1 MGLSNSST
9 GKKVSNNLKD
19 FSNYDF
25 TVAIAGNP
33 NVGKSTIFNGLTGLN
48 QHTGNWTGKTVENA
62 AGICIHNNQNFLL
75 VDIPGTYSLMAD
87 SEEEKI
93 ARDYIDSGKAN
104 ATVVIVDATLLER
117 NLNLVFQIMNL
128 TNNVIVCVNLLD
140 EAKKKGISVD
150 LDKLSLLLGV
160 PVVGTIARKKKTLD
174 NLINTIADVC
184 NKKIEPTP
192 NTIITNN
199 DSAQN
204 IDNTLLE
211 NTESKTDSPNI
222 ETKNQEKIFL
232 DKVFERAHEI
242 VTEVVTVKDENY
254 NERDKKIDRILT
266 SKKFG
271 IPIMILFFC
280 LIFWI
285 TIVGANYPSE
295 LLSAFFTNIEP
306 YIRGFF
312 VYIQTPSWLVSLL
325 FDGVYKTVTWIVSV
339 MLPPM
344 AIFFPL
350 FTLLEDLGY
359 LPRIAFNLDKCFKK
373 CCSSGKQAL
382 TMCMGFG
389 CNAAGVVGCRIIS
402 SKRER
407 LIAILTNSF
416 VPCNGRFP
424 FLITIATIFFTSA
437 AHAGESLKSSLI
449 ATFIVFIIVCIGI
462 GFTFLVS
469 YILSKTILKGATDC
483 TLLELPPYRKPQI
496 GKILVHSLLDRTLF
510 VLGRALSVAVPAGIL
525 IWILSNIQIANI
537 SILTYIA
544 NFFDP
549 FAKLMGLDGYIL
561 TAFLLGLPANEIV
574 LPIILMCYT
583 GAGSLID
590 TSSIQGL
597 FEILSANG
605 WTIIT
610 AINVML
616 FSLLHFPC
624 ATTLLT
630 IKNET
635 KSWKW
640 TAIAFLIPTV
650 IGIVMCMMVNLICN
664 VIQIIL
670 T

>member
-9 GKKVSNNLKD
+9 GKKVSSNLKD

-62 AGICIHNNQNFLL
+62 AGICIHNNQKFLL

-93 ARDYIDSGKAN
+93 ARDYIDSNKAN

-140 EAKKKGISVD
+140 EAKKKGVSVD
-150 LDKLSLLLGV
+150 LNKLSKLLGV
-160 PVVGTIARKKKTLD
+160 PVVGTIARKKKTLN

-184 NKKIEPTP
+184 NKKIEPKP
-192 NTIITNN
+192 IK
-199 DSAQN
+199 
-204 IDNTLLE
+204 IDA
-211 NTESKTDSPNI
+211 DI
-222 ETKNQEKIFL
+222 DKI
-232 DKVFERAHEI
+232 FERAHEI
-242 VTEVVTVKDENY
+242 VAEVVTLKNENY

-295 LLSAFFTNIEP
+295 LLSSLFANIEP
-306 YIRGFF
+306 PLKNFFTYIH
-312 VYIQTPSWLVSLL
+312 TPTWLLSLL

-407 LIAILTNSF
+407 LIAILTNNF

-449 ATFIVFIIVCIGI
+449 ATFIVFVVICIGI

-496 GKILVHSLLDRTLF
+496 GKILIHSLLDRTLF

-525 IWILSNIQIANI
+525 IWVLSNVQIANI
-537 SILTYIA
+537 SILTYIS

-583 GAGSLID
+583 GAGSLVD
-590 TSSIQGL
+590 MSSLQSL
-597 FEILSANG
+597 VDILSANG
-605 WTIIT
+605 WTIVT

-624 ATTLLT
+624 TTTLLT

-640 TAIAFLIPTV
+640 TAASFLIPTV
-650 IGIVMCMMVNLICN
+650 IGIVMCMMVNLIYN
-664 VIQIIL
+664 VVLIIL

>member
-9 GKKVSNNLKD
+9 GKKVSSNLKD

-62 AGICIHNNQNFLL
+62 AGICIHNNQKFLL

-93 ARDYIDSGKAN
+93 ARDYIDSNKAN

-150 LDKLSLLLGV
+150 LNKLSKLLGV
-160 PVVGTIARKKKTLD
+160 PVVGTIARKKKTLN

-184 NKKIEPTP
+184 NKKIEPKP
-192 NTIITNN
+192 IK
-199 DSAQN
+199 
-204 IDNTLLE
+204 IDA
-211 NTESKTDSPNI
+211 DI
-222 ETKNQEKIFL
+222 DKI
-232 DKVFERAHEI
+232 FERAHEI
-242 VTEVVTVKDENY
+242 VAEVVTLKNENY

-295 LLSAFFTNIEP
+295 LLSSLFANIEP
-306 YIRGFF
+306 PLKNFFTYIH
-312 VYIQTPSWLVSLL
+312 TPTWLLSLL

-407 LIAILTNSF
+407 LIAILTNNF

-449 ATFIVFIIVCIGI
+449 ATFIVFVVICIGI

-496 GKILVHSLLDRTLF
+496 GKILIHSLLDRTLF

-525 IWILSNIQIANI
+525 IWVLSNVQIANI

-583 GAGSLID
+583 GAGSLVD
-590 TSSIQGL
+590 MSSLQSL
-597 FEILSANG
+597 VDILSANG
-605 WTIIT
+605 WTIVT

-624 ATTLLT
+624 TTTLLT

-640 TAIAFLIPTV
+640 TAASFLIPTV
-650 IGIVMCMMVNLICN
+650 IGIVMCMMVNLIYN
-664 VIQIIL
+664 VVLIIL

>member
-9 GKKVSNNLKD
+9 GKKVSSNLKD

-62 AGICIHNNQNFLL
+62 AGICIHNNQKFLL

-93 ARDYIDSGKAN
+93 ARDYIDSNKAN

-117 NLNLVFQIMNL
+117 NMNLVFQIMNL

-140 EAKKKGISVD
+140 EAKKKGVSVD
-150 LDKLSLLLGV
+150 LNKLSKLLGV
-160 PVVGTIARKKKTLD
+160 PVVGTIARKKKTLN

-184 NKKIEPTP
+184 NKKIEPKP
-192 NTIITNN
+192 IK
-199 DSAQN
+199 
-204 IDNTLLE
+204 IDA
-211 NTESKTDSPNI
+211 DI
-222 ETKNQEKIFL
+222 DKI
-232 DKVFERAHEI
+232 FERAHEI
-242 VTEVVTVKDENY
+242 VAEVVTLKNENY

-295 LLSAFFTNIEP
+295 LLSSLFANIEP
-306 YIRGFF
+306 PLKNFFTYIH
-312 VYIQTPSWLVSLL
+312 TPTWLLSLL

-407 LIAILTNSF
+407 LIAILTNNF

-449 ATFIVFIIVCIGI
+449 ATFIVFVVICIGI
-462 GFTFLVS
+462 GFTFLAS

-496 GKILVHSLLDRTLF
+496 GKILIHSLLDRTLF

-525 IWILSNIQIANI
+525 IWVLSNVQIANI

-583 GAGSLID
+583 GAGSLVD
-590 TSSIQGL
+590 MSSLQSL
-597 FEILSANG
+597 VDILSANG
-605 WTIIT
+605 WTIVT

-624 ATTLLT
+624 TTTLLT

-640 TAIAFLIPTV
+640 TAASFLIPTV
-650 IGIVMCMMVNLICN
+650 IGIVMCMMVNLIYN
-664 VIQIIL
+664 VVLIIL

>member
-9 GKKVSNNLKD
+9 GKKVSSNLKD

-62 AGICIHNNQNFLL
+62 AGICIHNNQKFLL

-93 ARDYIDSGKAN
+93 ARDYIDSNKAN

-150 LDKLSLLLGV
+150 LNKLSKLLGV
-160 PVVGTIARKKKTLD
+160 PVVGTIARKKKTLN

-184 NKKIEPTP
+184 NKKIEPKP
-192 NTIITNN
+192 IK
-199 DSAQN
+199 
-204 IDNTLLE
+204 IDA
-211 NTESKTDSPNI
+211 DI
-222 ETKNQEKIFL
+222 DKI
-232 DKVFERAHEI
+232 FERAHEI
-242 VTEVVTVKDENY
+242 VAEVVTLKNENY

-295 LLSAFFTNIEP
+295 LLSSLFANIEP
-306 YIRGFF
+306 PLKNFFTYIH
-312 VYIQTPSWLVSLL
+312 TPTWLLSLL

-407 LIAILTNSF
+407 LIAILTNNF

-449 ATFIVFIIVCIGI
+449 ATFIVFVIICIGI

-496 GKILVHSLLDRTLF
+496 GKILIHSLLDRTLF

-525 IWILSNIQIANI
+525 IWVLSNVQIANI
-537 SILTYIA
+537 SILTYIS

-583 GAGSLID
+583 GAGSLVD
-590 TSSIQGL
+590 MSSLQSL
-597 FEILSANG
+597 FDILSANG
-605 WTIIT
+605 WTIVT

-624 ATTLLT
+624 TTTLLT

-640 TAIAFLIPTV
+640 TAASFLIPTV
-650 IGIVMCMMVNLICN
+650 IGIVMCMMVNLIYN
-664 VIQIIL
+664 VVLIIL

>member
-9 GKKVSNNLKD
+9 GKKVSSNLKD

-62 AGICIHNNQNFLL
+62 AGICIHNNQKFLL

-93 ARDYIDSGKAN
+93 ARDYIDSNKAN

-140 EAKKKGISVD
+140 EAKKKGVSVD
-150 LDKLSLLLGV
+150 LNKLSKFLGV
-160 PVVGTIARKKKTLD
+160 PVVGTIARKKKTLN

-184 NKKIEPTP
+184 NKKIEPKP
-192 NTIITNN
+192 IK
-199 DSAQN
+199 
-204 IDNTLLE
+204 IDA
-211 NTESKTDSPNI
+211 DI
-222 ETKNQEKIFL
+222 DKI
-232 DKVFERAHEI
+232 FERAHEI
-242 VTEVVTVKDENY
+242 VAEVVTLKNENY

-295 LLSAFFTNIEP
+295 LLSSLFANIEP
-306 YIRGFF
+306 PLKNFFTYIH
-312 VYIQTPSWLVSLL
+312 TPTWLLSLL

-407 LIAILTNSF
+407 LIAILTNNF

-449 ATFIVFIIVCIGI
+449 ATFIVFVVICIGI

-469 YILSKTILKGATDC
+469 CILSKTILKGATDC

-496 GKILVHSLLDRTLF
+496 GKILIHSLLDRTLF

-525 IWILSNIQIANI
+525 IWVLSNVQIANI

-583 GAGSLID
+583 GAGSLVD
-590 TSSIQGL
+590 MSSLQSL
-597 FEILSANG
+597 FDILSANG
-605 WTIIT
+605 WTIVT

-624 ATTLLT
+624 TTTLLT

-640 TAIAFLIPTV
+640 TAASFLIPTV
-650 IGIVMCMMVNLICN
+650 IGIVMCMMVNLIYN
-664 VIQIIL
+664 VVLIIL

>member
-9 GKKVSNNLKD
+9 GKKVSSNLKD

-62 AGICIHNNQNFLL
+62 AGICIHNNQKFLL

-93 ARDYIDSGKAN
+93 ARDYIDSNKAN

-117 NLNLVFQIMNL
+117 NLNIVFQIMNL

-150 LDKLSLLLGV
+150 LNKLSKLLGV
-160 PVVGTIARKKKTLD
+160 PVVGTIARKKKTLN

-184 NKKIEPTP
+184 NKEIEPKP
-192 NTIITNN
+192 IK
-199 DSAQN
+199 
-204 IDNTLLE
+204 IDA
-211 NTESKTDSPNI
+211 DI
-222 ETKNQEKIFL
+222 DKI
-232 DKVFERAHEI
+232 FERAHEI
-242 VTEVVTVKDENY
+242 VAEVVTLKNENY

-295 LLSAFFTNIEP
+295 LLSSLFANIEP
-306 YIRGFF
+306 PLKNFFTYIH
-312 VYIQTPSWLVSLL
+312 TPTWLLSLL

-407 LIAILTNSF
+407 LIAILTNNF

-449 ATFIVFIIVCIGI
+449 ATFIVFVVICIGI

-496 GKILVHSLLDRTLF
+496 GKILIHSLLDRTLF

-525 IWILSNIQIANI
+525 IWVLSNVQIANI

-583 GAGSLID
+583 GAGSLVD
-590 TSSIQGL
+590 MSSLQSL
-597 FEILSANG
+597 FDILSANG
-605 WTIIT
+605 WTIVT

-624 ATTLLT
+624 TTTLLT

-640 TAIAFLIPTV
+640 TAASFLIPTV
-650 IGIVMCMMVNLICN
+650 IGIVMCMMVNLIYN
-664 VIQIIL
+664 VVLIIL

>member
-9 GKKVSNNLKD
+9 GKKVSNNSKN
-19 FSNYDF
+19 FSHYDF

-62 AGICIHNNQNFLL
+62 NGICHYHNQNFLL
-75 VDIPGTYSLMAD
+75 VDIPGTYSLFAD

-93 ARDYIDSGKAN
+93 ARDFILNGNAY

-128 TNNVIVCVNLLD
+128 TKNVIVCVNLLD
-140 EAKKKGISVD
+140 EAKKKGISIN
-150 LDKLSLLLGV
+150 LSKLSNLLGV
-160 PVVGTIARKKKTLD
+160 PVVGTIARKKKTLN
-174 NLINTIADVC
+174 NLISTISDVC
-184 NKKIEPTP
+184 NKKISP
-192 NTIITNN
+192 
-199 DSAQN
+199 
-204 IDNTLLE
+204 
-211 NTESKTDSPNI
+211 SPNNI
-222 ETKNQEKIFL
+222 NIFHDSNNNMEEGSKEVLKKIFE
-232 DKVFERAHEI
+232 KSHEI
-242 VTEVVTVKDENY
+242 VSEVVTIKDENY
-254 NERDKKIDRILT
+254 NERDKKIDKVLT

-271 IPIMILFFC
+271 IPIMILFLC

-285 TIVGANYPSE
+285 TIIGANYPSE
-295 LLSAFFTNIEP
+295 LLSMLFTNIEIP
-306 YIRGFF
+306 IKSFF
-312 VYIQTPSWLVSLL
+312 VYINTPSWLISLL
-325 FDGVYKTVTWIVSV
+325 FDGIYRTVTWIVSV

-407 LIAILTNSF
+407 LIAILTNNF

-437 AHAGESLKSSLI
+437 VKAGESLKSSLI
-449 ATFIVFIIVCIGI
+449 ATFIVFVIICIGV

-469 YILSKTILKGATDC
+469 YILSKTVLNGSADC

-496 GKILVHSLLDRTLF
+496 GKILVRSLLDRTLF
-510 VLGRALSVAVPAGIL
+510 VLGRALSVAIPAGIL
-525 IWILSNIQIANI
+525 IWILSNVQIDNI

-544 NFFDP
+544 TFFDP

-561 TAFLLGLPANEIV
+561 TAFILGIPANEIV

-583 GAGSLID
+583 SASSLVD
-590 TSSIQGL
+590 TSSIQNL
-597 FEILSANG
+597 FEILVSNG

-635 KSWKW
+635 KSWRW
-640 TAIAFLIPTV
+640 TAISFLIPTI
-650 IGIVMCMMVNLICN
+650 IGIVSCMLINLIYHI
-664 VIQIIL
+664 VLIFI
-670 T
+670 

>member
-9 GKKVSNNLKD
+9 GKKVSSNLKD

-62 AGICIHNNQNFLL
+62 AGICIHNNQKFLL

-93 ARDYIDSGKAN
+93 ARDYIDSNKAN

-140 EAKKKGISVD
+140 EAKKKGVSVD
-150 LDKLSLLLGV
+150 LNKLSKLLGV
-160 PVVGTIARKKKTLD
+160 PVVGTIARKKKTLN

-184 NKKIEPTP
+184 NKKIEPKP
-192 NTIITNN
+192 IK
-199 DSAQN
+199 
-204 IDNTLLE
+204 IDA
-211 NTESKTDSPNI
+211 DI
-222 ETKNQEKIFL
+222 DKI
-232 DKVFERAHEI
+232 FERAHEI
-242 VTEVVTVKDENY
+242 VAEVVTLKNENY

-295 LLSAFFTNIEP
+295 LLSSLFANIEP
-306 YIRGFF
+306 PLKNFFTYIH
-312 VYIQTPSWLVSLL
+312 TPTWLLSLL

-407 LIAILTNSF
+407 LIAILTNNF

-449 ATFIVFIIVCIGI
+449 ATFIVFVIICIGI

-496 GKILVHSLLDRTLF
+496 GKILIHSLLDRTLF

-525 IWILSNIQIANI
+525 IWVLSNVQIANI

-583 GAGSLID
+583 GAGSLVD
-590 TSSIQGL
+590 MSSLQSL
-597 FEILSANG
+597 FDILSANG
-605 WTIIT
+605 WTIVT

-624 ATTLLT
+624 TTTLLT

-640 TAIAFLIPTV
+640 TAASFLIPTV
-650 IGIVMCMMVNLICN
+650 IGIVMCMMVNLIYN
-664 VIQIIL
+664 VVLIIL

>member
-150 LDKLSLLLGV
+150 LNKLSLLLGV
-160 PVVGTIARKKKTLD
+160 PVVGTIARKKKTLN
-174 NLINTIADVC
+174 NLINIIADVC
-184 NKKIEPTP
+184 NHKIEPTP
-192 NTIITNN
+192 NII
-199 DSAQN
+199 D
-204 IDNTLLE
+204 IDNTLLG
-211 NTESKTDSPNI
+211 NTEIKTDSPNI

-424 FLITIATIFFTSA
+424 FFITIATIFFTSA

-590 TSSIQGL
+590 TSSIQSL

>member
-9 GKKVSNNLKD
+9 GKKVSSNLKD

-62 AGICIHNNQNFLL
+62 AGICIHNNQKFLL

-93 ARDYIDSGKAN
+93 ARDYIDSNKAN

-117 NLNLVFQIMNL
+117 NMNLVFQIMNL

-150 LDKLSLLLGV
+150 LNKLSKLLGV
-160 PVVGTIARKKKTLD
+160 PVVGTIARKKKTLN

-184 NKKIEPTP
+184 NKKIEPKP
-192 NTIITNN
+192 IK
-199 DSAQN
+199 
-204 IDNTLLE
+204 IDA
-211 NTESKTDSPNI
+211 DI
-222 ETKNQEKIFL
+222 DKI
-232 DKVFERAHEI
+232 FERAHEI
-242 VTEVVTVKDENY
+242 VAEVVTLKNENY

-295 LLSAFFTNIEP
+295 LLSSLFANIEP
-306 YIRGFF
+306 PLKNFFTYIH
-312 VYIQTPSWLVSLL
+312 TPTWLLSLL

-407 LIAILTNSF
+407 LIAILTNNF

-449 ATFIVFIIVCIGI
+449 ATFIVFVIICIGI

-496 GKILVHSLLDRTLF
+496 GKILIHSLLDRTLF

-525 IWILSNIQIANI
+525 IWVLSNVQIANI

-583 GAGSLID
+583 GAGSLVD
-590 TSSIQGL
+590 MSSLQSL
-597 FEILSANG
+597 VDILSANG
-605 WTIIT
+605 WTIVT

-624 ATTLLT
+624 TTTLLT

-640 TAIAFLIPTV
+640 TAASFLIPIV
-650 IGIVMCMMVNLICN
+650 IGIVMCMMVNLIYN
-664 VIQIIL
+664 VVLIIL

>member
-19 FSNYDF
+19 FSNFDF

-62 AGICIHNNQNFLL
+62 VGICIHNNQKFLL

-93 ARDYIDSGKAN
+93 ARDYIDSNKAN

-128 TNNVIVCVNLLD
+128 TKNVIVCVNLLD

-160 PVVGTIARKKKTLD
+160 PVVGTIARKKKTLN

-204 IDNTLLE
+204 IDNTLLG
-211 NTESKTDSPNI
+211 NTEIKTDSPNI

-295 LLSAFFTNIEP
+295 LLSAFFANIGP
-306 YIRGFF
+306 HIRGFF
-312 VYIQTPSWLVSLL
+312 VYIQPPSWLVSLL

-424 FLITIATIFFTSA
+424 FLISIATIFFTSA

-469 YILSKTILKGATDC
+469 HILSKTILKGATDC

-561 TAFLLGLPANEIV
+561 TAFILGLPANEIV

-590 TSSIQGL
+590 TSSIQSL

-640 TAIAFLIPTV
+640 TAASFLIPTV
-650 IGIVMCMMVNLICN
+650 IGIVMCMMVNLIYH
-664 VIQIIL
+664 IIL
-670 T
+670 

>member
-242 VTEVVTVKDENY
+242 VKEVVTVKDENY

-437 AHAGESLKSSLI
+437 AHASESLKSSLI

-590 TSSIQGL
+590 TSSIQSL